1 MNRFDH
7 TDHLE
12 AITRHNALLSQQQTA
27 KRIQVAD
34 PIAKEQERQR
44 KIIKAALMSLA
55 FGDPQITEEIL
66 RKL

>member
-12 AITRHNALLSQQQTA
+12 ALTRHNALLSQQLTT
-27 KRIQVAD
+27 KRVAVVD
-34 PIAKEQERQR
+34 PIAKEAERQA
-44 KIIKAALMSLA
+44 KLIKAALQSLA
-55 FGDPQITEEIL
+55 LGDPKITEEIL